1 MKIIR
6 DYSVKN
12 SSNARRAFLINP
24 NRKIALW
31 LLEYMN
37 IILFKFFRPVYYIL
51 NQYLISR
58 RRAHARKINKKL
70 SNTFT
75 IQSENYFEIQI
86 KNETR
91 PSLILKEGEKV
102 EFSLNKTGNEYLS
115 FGIAPLIN
123 DHSISNIS
131 DWKVELIIIFDDD
144 EKIKK
149 VISLPYN
156 NFDEVSAYYHH
167 DGWVDLFYDLSNF
180 KKNIISVKLKVVI
193 NKKRK
198 SFSKENISISTPQ
211 ITNKKKHTKNII
223 VISCETLSDFN
234 FLQNRYGFKIPEPIN
249 ELIEDGVNYPLAY
262 SPADSTL
269 PFGASF
275 FSGLM
280 VSQHGVGDYSK
291 NADGFS
297 NQILNRTINT
307 LPEILKCEGFNTLFG
322 ATGGRFSSE
331 AGFAKGFNSHYH
343 AFMPF
348 DPSLQPDFNW
358 VFRNIAS
365 NKHRDNFIF
374 LHTDFFHD
382 PKMVFNDNTKGDNY
396 NFDNIAGDKNTVYL
410 YERGLEKL
418 SIELSSFLR
427 NLKKINSYDS
437 SMIILTGDHGAG
449 INWVKNSKYS
459 LYEERIRVPLLIKY
473 PDWCSEKEEN
483 KAIINTNTEIQKAIY
498 RSLGMQL
505 PDHLK
510 LLTEYK
516 KQNKLIYS
524 ETIFNPKKDPFA
536 HALALMNE
544 KFKYV
549 NFNRINLESF
559 RYEKTNDAF
568 LFKWDKSIEAFNEK
582 KNLINEKIYFSIAK
596 DLQTISKNIITN
608 NLSELKKHPSELY

>member
-12 SSNARRAFLINP
+12 SRNARRAFLINP
-24 NRKIALW
+24 NRKIVLW
-31 LLEYMN
+31 LLEYIN
-37 IILFKFFRPVYYIL
+37 FILFKFFRPAHYIL
-51 NQYLISR
+51 NQYLVFK
-58 RRAHARKINKKL
+58 RRAFARKINKNL
-70 SNTFT
+70 SNTFK
-75 IQSENYFEIQI
+75 INSENYFEIQI

-91 PSLILKEGEKV
+91 PSLILKESEKV
-102 EFSLNKTGNEYLS
+102 EFSLNKTDNDFLS

-123 DHSISNIS
+123 DYSISNIS
-131 DWKVELIIIFDDD
+131 DWKVELVIIFDDD

-167 DGWVDLFYDLSNF
+167 DGWIDLFYDLSNF
-180 KKNIISVKLKVVI
+180 TKNIIRIELKVVI

-198 SFSKENISISTPQ
+198 SLRKENISISSPH
-211 ITNKKKHTKNII
+211 ITNKKKNTKNII

-234 FLQNRYGFKIPEPIN
+234 FLQNRYGFKIPDPIIK
-249 ELIEDGVNYPLAY
+249 LIEDGVNYPLAY

-297 NQILNRTINT
+297 NKILNRAINT

-322 ATGGRFSSE
+322 ATGGRFSSKV
-331 AGFAKGFNSHYH
+331 GFAKGFNSHYH
-343 AFMPF
+343 AFKPF
-348 DPSLQPDFNW
+348 EPSLQPDFNW

-365 NKHRDNFIF
+365 NKHCDNFIF

-382 PKMVFNDNTKGDNY
+382 PKMVFNDNTKGDSY
-396 NFDNIAGDKNTVYL
+396 NFHHIAGDKNTVYM

-418 SIELSSFLR
+418 SIELSNFLQ
-427 NLKKINSYDS
+427 NLKNIKSYDN

-449 INWVKNSKYS
+449 INWVKHSKYS

-473 PDWCSEKEEN
+473 PEWCNEKEEN

-510 LLTEYK
+510 LLTEYQN
-516 KQNKLIYS
+516 QNKLIYS

-549 NFNRINLESF
+549 NFNRINFSSF
-559 RYEKTNDAF
+559 EYEKMKDAF
-568 LFKWDKSIEAFNEK
+568 LFKWDKSIEAFNEE
-582 KNLINEKIYFSIAK
+582 KNLINEKKYYNTVKDLGAIAK
-596 DLQTISKNIITN
+596 NTIIK